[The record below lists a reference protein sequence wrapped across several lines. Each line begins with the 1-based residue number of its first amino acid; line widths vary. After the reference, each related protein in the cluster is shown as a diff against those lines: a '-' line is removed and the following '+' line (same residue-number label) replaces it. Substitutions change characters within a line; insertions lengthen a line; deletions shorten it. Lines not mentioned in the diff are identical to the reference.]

1 MPDKLSVRAT
11 AAIIITRLLR
21 QRQNLTGLLP
31 EYLKQYPDKKDRAL
45 VQELCYGV
53 ARWYYQL
60 EYILDRLL
68 EKKIKPKDT
77 NIRVLSMVGIYQF
90 LYSRVP
96 PHAIVAE
103 TVEGCS
109 LIGKPWAKK
118 LVNGLLRRF
127 QREHESLIKE
137 LDSCQYARYSH
148 PEWLFNMIKS
158 DYPDNWEQIC
168 LANNSRPPMYL
179 RINKLKISRE
189 KYLSLLVKSGI
200 SGHTTLL
207 SPDGIKLETP
217 VDVSRLPEFRN
228 GYVSVQEYAAQL
240 VPRLLQLE
248 DNQLLLDACAAPGGK
263 LAHLLENIPPQ
274 SRVTAI
280 EPDDL
285 RFTRLQETM
294 DRLQLKAA
302 LIHADARNTGAWWD
316 GIQFDRILLDVPC
329 SATGVIRRH
338 PDIKLLRTPEDI
350 ERVLLLQKELLGN
363 LWPLLKPGGK
373 LLYVTCSIL
382 RQENDQQISN
392 FLHYHSDAEPVPVDA
407 DWGTA
412 TSFGRQILPGQDDMD
427 GFYYACLQKT

>member
-1 MPDKLSVRAT
+1 MPDKLPVRAT
-11 AAIIITRLLR
+11 AAIIIARLLK

-53 ARWYYQL
+53 ARWYHQL
-60 EYILDRLL
+60 EHILDRLL

-77 NIRVLSMVGIYQF
+77 VIKILSIAGIYQF
-90 LYSRVP
+90 LYLRIP

-103 TVEGCS
+103 TVEACS
-109 LIGKPWAKK
+109 GVGKPWAKK
-118 LVNGLLRRF
+118 LVNGLLRRY

-168 LANNSRPPMYL
+168 TANNCRPPMYI
-179 RINKLKISRE
+179 RVNRRKTTRE
-189 KYLSLLVKSGI
+189 NYLELLLNTGI
-200 SGHTTLL
+200 KGSATPF
-207 SPDGIKLETP
+207 SADGIKLETP
-217 VDVSRLPEFRN
+217 VDVSHLPEFRN

-240 VPRLLQLE
+240 VPGLLQPE
-248 DNQLLLDACAAPGGK
+248 DNQRLLDACAAPGGK
-263 LAHLLENIPPQ
+263 LAHLLENISPRSQ
-274 SRVTAI
+274 VTAI

-285 RFTRLQETM
+285 RFTRLQETL
-294 DRLQLKAA
+294 DRLQLNAT
-302 LIHADARNTGAWWD
+302 LIHADARNTGTWWD

-338 PDIKLLRTPEDI
+338 PDIKLLRTPEEI
-350 ERVLLLQKELLGN
+350 ERVLVLQKELLGV
-363 LWPLLKPGGK
+363 LWPLLIPAGK

-392 FLHYHSDAEPVPVDA
+392 FLHYHNDAEPVPVDA